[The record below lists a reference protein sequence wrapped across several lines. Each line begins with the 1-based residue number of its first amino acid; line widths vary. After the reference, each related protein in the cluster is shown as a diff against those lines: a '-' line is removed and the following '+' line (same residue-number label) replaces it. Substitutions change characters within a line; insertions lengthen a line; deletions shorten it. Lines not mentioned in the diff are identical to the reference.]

1 MTVEIALVFGI
12 LLGTIV
18 LFVTEWI
25 RMDLTALLV
34 LVAVAVT
41 GLVTPAEA
49 LSGFS
54 SPAVVTVW
62 AMFIISGGLTLTGVA
77 RVLGDRVA
85 QVAGTGEVG
94 LIVAI
99 MVTAGVLSA
108 FMNNVGVAA
117 MMLPV
122 VIDLARRT
130 GRPPSRLLMP
140 LSFGCLLGGLTTL
153 IGTPP
158 NILVADALRD
168 QGLEPFGLFAF
179 TPIGVVILVTGIAFM
194 ALAGRHL
201 LPRRDPM
208 REGVGRTR
216 DPGTFFELGERL
228 LTVRIPPESPLAGQ
242 RLGDS
247 RLGSALRITVVAIIR
262 AGRTLPAPSPDTVLK
277 GGDRLLAL
285 GRPEFVEEVR
295 RGSLLTGGDGDP
307 PTTGALPEAM
317 ALVEAR
323 VPSGSPLVG
332 MNLLQAAFR
341 NRHGVSVL
349 ALRRGSEARFHD
361 LPGAR
366 IQEGDVL
373 LLHGPDGFPG
383 DAEWIEGLDQIR
395 PVSERDLRERYRLH
409 DRLMTLTVPEESIL
423 IGQTLARSRLRDA
436 LGLTVWEIRRGDEVR
451 AIPDPGETLEAGD
464 VLLVQGTPEGL
475 RILSSLRELEID
487 SHPTHDL
494 KGLESREV
502 GLAEIVLSPETTLVG
517 RSLRELDFRDRYG
530 LTVLAIW
537 REGHA
542 HRTDLR
548 DMELRFGDAILVHGP
563 RARLRLLIRDPEFIV
578 VSEAGAPP
586 PRRGRAPLAVLILA
600 SVLVPVFLGWL
611 PISIA
616 AVTGAVL
623 MVLTRCLSMED
634 AYRFIEW
641 PAVFLIAG
649 MLPLGLAMER
659 TGAAAFLADGMVSL
673 VGGMGPRAVL
683 AGIFLMTAL
692 AAQIVPI
699 VALVV
704 LMAPI
709 ALTTAADL
717 GVSPLPFMMTLAMAG
732 AASISSPVSHPANT
746 LIMGPGGYRFVDY
759 VRVGL
764 PLLLVVFVIV
774 VLLVPVLWPFVP

>member
-1 MTVEIALVFGI
+1 VTVEIALVFGI
-12 LLGTIV
+12 LFGTIV
-18 LFVTEWI
+18 LFVTEWV

-77 RVLGDRVA
+77 RVLGDRLA

-122 VIDLARRT
+122 VVDLARRT

-179 TPIGVVILVTGIAFM
+179 TPIGVAILATGITFM

-208 REGVGRTR
+208 REGAGRTR
-216 DPGTFFELGERL
+216 DPGTFFELEERL

-262 AGRTLPAPSPDTVLK
+262 GGRTLPAPNPDTLLM

-295 RGSLLTGGDGDP
+295 RGSLLAGEDGDP
-307 PTTGALPEAM
+307 PGAGALPEAM
-317 ALVEAR
+317 ALLEAI
-323 VPSGSPLVG
+323 VPPGSPLVG
-332 MNLLQAAFR
+332 MNLLQAALR
-341 NRHGVSVL
+341 SRHGVSVL
-349 ALRRGSEARFHD
+349 ALRRGSEARSLD
-361 LPGAR
+361 LPGVR
-366 IQEGDVL
+366 LQEGDVL
-373 LLHGPDGFPG
+373 LIHGPDGFPA
-383 DAEWIEGLDQIR
+383 DAEGIEGLDGIR

-409 DRLMTLTVPEESIL
+409 ERLMTLTVPEESIL
-423 IGQTLARSRLRDA
+423 TGQTLARSRLRDA
-436 LGLTVWEIRRGDEVR
+436 LGLTVWEIRRGDEVHV
-451 AIPDPGETLEAGD
+451 IPGPGETLEAGD

-475 RILSSLRELEID
+475 RILSSLRELEIE

-502 GLAEIVLSPETTLVG
+502 GLAQIVLSPETTLVG

-537 REGHA
+537 RDGHA

-548 DMELRFGDAILVHGP
+548 DMELQFGDAILVHGP
-563 RARLRLLIRDPEFIV
+563 RARLRLLSRDPEFIV
-578 VSEAGAPP
+578 VSEPGAPP

-746 LIMGPGGYRFVDY
+746 LIMGPGGYRFLDY